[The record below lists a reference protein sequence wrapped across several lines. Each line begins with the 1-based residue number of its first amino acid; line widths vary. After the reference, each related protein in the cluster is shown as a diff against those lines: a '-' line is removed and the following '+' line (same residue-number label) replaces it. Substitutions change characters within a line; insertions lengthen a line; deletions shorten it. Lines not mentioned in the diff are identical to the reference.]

1 MWIKTITLISAV
13 FFIASG
19 GAAAPPA
26 LERLRDENRLL
37 KAELALAGKPALYLV
52 LDLNEKK
59 VYLKGSGSV
68 LKEWQVRGARLWG
81 SQAPAKPVKL
91 LNKSALLEPRREKIK
106 PKKPDEEEEA
116 TTDTFDIKALELK
129 DMPGSYSL
137 WMSEG
142 VLVSVRP
149 FREGILSLPARLC
162 RFAKWYATRPLLTVW
177 NAVWGK
183 PFTAIEVTLDE
194 ADAQALY
201 WAVPEGIENLI
212 YYPVSDD

>member
-1 MWIKTITLISAV
+1 MSPISW
-13 FFIASG
+13 G
-19 GAAAPPA
+19 RAAPPA
-26 LERLRDENRLL
+26 VERLRYENRLL

-52 LDLNEKK
+52 LDLDQKK
-59 VYLKGSGSV
+59 VYLKGNGYV

-81 SQAPAKPVKL
+81 PQAPAKPVKL

-106 PKKPDEEEEA
+106 PKKPEEEEEA
-116 TTDTFDIKALELK
+116 TDTFDIKALELK
-129 DMPGSYSL
+129 DMPVSYSL
-137 WMSEG
+137 SMSEDVLISVRPLREG
-142 VLVSVRP
+142 VLS
-149 FREGILSLPARLC
+149 FPARLC
-162 RFAKWYATRPLLTVW
+162 RSVKWYATRPLLTVW

-212 YYPVSDD
+212 YYISDD